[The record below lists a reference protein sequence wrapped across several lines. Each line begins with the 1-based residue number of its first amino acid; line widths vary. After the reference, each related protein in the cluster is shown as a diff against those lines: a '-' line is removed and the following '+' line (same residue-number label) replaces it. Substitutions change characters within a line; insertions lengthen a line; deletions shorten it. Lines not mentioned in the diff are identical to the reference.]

1 MSRNRAGTVTEETTQ
16 FTVVTGVVGDDS
28 HVVGIRLI
36 EQALEDAGF
45 DIVSLGVQTPPEEF
59 FEAAVETDADAI
71 LVSSMSGH
79 AKALCKGFRAKTREY
94 GLDDIVL
101 YLGGTLSVGE
111 VPEAELRELY
121 TGPSYGFDRVYA
133 KDTSTEELIEDLERD
148 LFRR

>member
-1 MSRNRAGTVTEETTQ
+1 MTEQTTEYK
-16 FTVVTGVVGDDS
+16 VVTGVVGDDS

-45 DIVSLGVQTPPEEF
+45 EVVSLGVQTPPKEF
-59 FEAAVETDADAI
+59 FEAALETDADAI

-111 VPEAELRELY
+111 LPESELRELY
-121 TGPSYGFDRVYA
+121 TGQSYGFDRVYA
-133 KDTSTEELIEDLERD
+133 KDTSMETLIKDLKRD
-148 LFRR
+148 LAER